1 MDRVTLLELPL
12 FAGLSTEAVDRLV
25 SEAEPLA
32 LGPGDVLVE
41 EGALG
46 DCVYLL
52 LNGQVEVSKRSG
64 ERDVSIARRGPGEII
79 GELAVIQ
86 GGSRAATVR
95 ATKETQVLRI
105 SSELFE
111 ETLLPSPGV
120 APRLLKIALQRLRNM
135 EQMLKQSEKMAA
147 LGVLAAGLAHELNNP
162 VSAVKRGASGLR
174 DVLDELQ
181 RLAGELAAARAGAD
195 QLVAFDAARR
205 LAAERPFSE
214 PPGDPLERSD
224 REEEL
229 ADWLEERAVPDAW
242 ELAPALVAH
251 GWQQGELA
259 DMIAAIDTGLQPLAL
274 RWIALISSA
283 RALLDETHE
292 GATRIGDIVG
302 AVKSYSYLDQGPVQL
317 VDVNAGIEST
327 LTILRHKLKLGVEVH
342 RLFASGL
349 PRIEAYAGELNQVW
363 TNILDNAI
371 DAMAGRGNIW
381 ITTRQDGDRIRVE
394 IANDG
399 PQIPPDARQRVFEAF
414 FTTKEPGKG
423 TGLGLNITY
432 NIVAKHHGDISVTS
446 DPDRTIF
453 TVTLPIV
460 IRR

>member
-1 MDRVTLLELPL
+1 M
-12 FAGLSTEAVDRLV
+12 
-25 SEAEPLA
+25 
-32 LGPGDVLVE
+32 
-41 EGALG
+41 
-46 DCVYLL
+46 
-52 LNGQVEVSKRSG
+52 
-64 ERDVSIARRGPGEII
+64 
-79 GELAVIQ
+79 
-86 GGSRAATVR
+86 
-95 ATKETQVLRI
+95 
-105 SSELFE
+105 
-111 ETLLPSPGV
+111 
-120 APRLLKIALQRLRNM
+120 
-135 EQMLKQSEKMAA
+135 
-147 LGVLAAGLAHELNNP
+147 
-162 VSAVKRGASGLR
+162 
-174 DVLDELQ
+174 
-181 RLAGELAAARAGAD
+181 
-195 QLVAFDAARR
+195 
-205 LAAERPFSE
+205 
-214 PPGDPLERSD
+214 
-224 REEEL
+224 
-229 ADWLEERAVPDAW
+229 
-242 ELAPALVAH
+242 
-251 GWQQGELA
+251 
-259 DMIAAIDTGLQPLAL
+259 
-274 RWIALISSA
+274 IALISSA